1 MPEMD
6 RHEPSDTALVRA
18 ARANPDA
25 FCALYDRNVKPLLAW
40 LLSQTGD
47 VEVAMDLVAETFAI
61 ALRSLTS
68 FRGERPAS
76 GRAWL
81 YGIALRLLLRHRETA
96 LLERKTRA
104 RLRVSRALK
113 TLREALQGDAT

>member
-1 MPEMD
+1 
-6 RHEPSDTALVRA
+6 
-18 ARANPDA
+18 
-25 FCALYDRNVKPLLAW
+25 
-40 LLSQTGD
+40 
-47 VEVAMDLVAETFAI
+47 MDLVAETFAI